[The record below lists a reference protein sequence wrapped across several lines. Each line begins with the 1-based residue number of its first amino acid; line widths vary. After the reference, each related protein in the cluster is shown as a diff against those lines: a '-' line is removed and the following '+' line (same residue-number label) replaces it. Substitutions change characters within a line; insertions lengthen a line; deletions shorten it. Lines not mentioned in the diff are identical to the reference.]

1 MPLSRANS
9 LVPGGREALFQTLLT
24 PRGSRPASPS
34 FSPSAGT
41 PRPRRNWALCAVN
54 AVLIVTST
62 ILLLLTALMYLP
74 DSDLYYW
81 KRDGCQTKI
90 LGMNDRINA
99 TLQVRRDNFKSSAY
113 TCNMHLKSY
122 FISPY
127 TTRIFLYLMKG
138 LQPPLPILTP
148 IPFSLL
154 DHRQAA
160 QSSGLVATDLGH
172 PINRQPRTAIV
183 NTVKFHTEI
192 VASLIYHFTKLNH
205 NVTVYAR
212 DDGLGIER
220 VINPFHW
227 KGLKRYEQFY
237 SSFYEFDVVV
247 FATYPTCHLG
257 LAANLIATGLPQ
269 RYLAV
274 LHNPDLLAADDAAA
288 ALVAAEGNVQLLTI
302 TPHVNDYANSI
313 LEAEGFDDSVRSQWF
328 APIFPVLFPEECNN
342 PMLRSP
348 SGSASEQPACNR
360 SAVWQEVDGAAPVDL
375 ESSGAG
381 EGDDDEDDGWNSTGK
396 RKLTAKSEPDKLKEK
411 KKKSRKDSDNDDED
425 DGEVGRI
432 PPPSVSKG
440 FFSSSSS
447 SSSALS
453 SSRFSRQGF
462 CVQGKLDPSR
472 RSYDSLFSDLAARR
486 ETLLASDFSLVLQG
500 KMGGRKGTDVLEIP
514 SDLEEDGLV
523 RRYTA
528 LPFQEFY
535 EVLHSCLAIMP
546 AFASEAYYLHKG
558 SSSVAASFIAGTPLI
573 ATPRTLAAYSFLDAS
588 AVFLVPE
595 GTRDVDAMEAVMEL
609 PSEVIEAK
617 LAAMRALRY
626 QLYERNFALLQSAL
640 GEQYLAKKK
649 VPAADDSTS
658 NKKKK
663 KNGSVYNT
671 MWYDASGPLW
681 TAEPMRRRQ

>member
-9 LVPGGREALFQTLLT
+9 IGPGPGPGSRDPLFQTLLT
-24 PRGSRPASPS
+24 PRGSRPSTPS

-41 PRPRRNWALCAVN
+41 PRPRRNWHFVAVN
-54 AVLIVTST
+54 AVLIATSS
-62 ILLLLTALMYLP
+62 ILLLLTAAMYLP

-90 LGMNDRINA
+90 LDMNGR
-99 TLQVRRDNFKSSAY
+99 
-113 TCNMHLKSY
+113 
-122 FISPY
+122 
-127 TTRIFLYLMKG
+127 
-138 LQPPLPILTP
+138 
-148 IPFSLL
+148 
-154 DHRQAA
+154 AA
-160 QSSGLVATDLGH
+160 QSSGLVAVDIGH
-172 PINRQPRTAIV
+172 PTDRQPRTAIV
-183 NTVKFHTEI
+183 NTVRFHTEI

-227 KGLKRYEQFY
+227 KGIKRYEHFY
-237 SSFYEFDVVV
+237 NTFYEFDTIV
-247 FATYPTCHLG
+247 FATYPTCHLE

-274 LHNPDLLAADDAAA
+274 LHNPDLLAADEAAA
-288 ALVAAEGNVQLLTI
+288 AMVAAQGNVQLLTI
-302 TPHVNDYANSI
+302 TPHVNEYANSI
-313 LEAEGFDDSVRSQWF
+313 LEAEGFDESVRSQWF
-328 APIFPVLFPEECNN
+328 APIFPVLFPEDCSN
-342 PMLRSP
+342 PSLKSP
-348 SGSASEQPACNR
+348 SGIAAEQPACDR
-360 SAVWQEVDGAAPVDL
+360 SAVWQDIDGAAPVDTNL
-375 ESSGAG
+375 LTNSGGAG
-381 EGDDDEDDGWNSTGK
+381 VDETEDEDSDGWNSRSGK
-396 RKLTAKSEPDKLKEK
+396 RRKLAAKDLKATISK
-411 KKKSRKDSDNDDED
+411 KKNSSKDNTSDV
-425 DGEVGRI
+425 DGEIEVQ
-432 PPPSVSKG
+432 PPRVSKG
-440 FFSSSSS
+440 FFSTRGGGEGTTSANGNPGSTSSSTS
-447 SSSALS
+447 FLS
-453 SSRFSRQGF
+453 SHLSRQGF

-486 ETLLASDFSLVLQG
+486 EALLASDFSLVLQG
-500 KMGGRKGTDVLEIP
+500 KMGGRSGKDILEVP
-514 SDLEEDGLV
+514 SELEEDGLV

-558 SSSVAASFIAGTPLI
+558 SSSIAASFIAGTPLI
-573 ATPRTLAAYSFLDAS
+573 ATPRALAAYSFLDS
-588 AVFLVPE
+588 SSVFLVPE
-595 GTRDVDAMEAVMEL
+595 GTKDVDAMEAVMAL

-617 LAAMRALRY
+617 LAAMRSLRH

-649 VPAADDSTS
+649 VSPSNTS
-658 NKKKK
+658 ASGKKKK

-681 TAEPMRRRQ
+681 TA